1 MNILIGTCY
10 NSIQTIRV
18 NVKPFFLFDEFH
30 NWKQV
35 LGMCRTEHLSPFLI
49 SLRLNDHPLKA
60 PNNSM
65 PKENKKIA
73 YLIDLQTIQ
82 ILDLSR

>member
-1 MNILIGTCY
+1 
-10 NSIQTIRV
+10 
-18 NVKPFFLFDEFH
+18 
-30 NWKQV
+30 
-35 LGMCRTEHLSPFLI
+35 MCRTEHLSPFLI